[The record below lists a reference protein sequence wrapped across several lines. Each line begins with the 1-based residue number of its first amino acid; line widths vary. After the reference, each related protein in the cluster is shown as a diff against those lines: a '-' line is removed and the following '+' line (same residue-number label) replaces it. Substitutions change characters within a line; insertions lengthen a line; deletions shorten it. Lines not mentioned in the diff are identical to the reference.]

1 MFVNIMIGLVV
12 ALIVG
17 IIVLVILMVAKPDIF
32 SKSKNANGKV
42 ISAEDMVTQE
52 TQTEMVGDTKDF
64 IPVIEFDDYSMDFGN
79 HNYRAIV
86 EVSSVNYALMSQ
98 MEQDMI
104 EIGYHSFLNSL
115 RFPIEIYVQTR
126 EFDKDFMVDNLKNEI
141 KRTKR
146 RFPSIEN
153 YAKLYTEQMQQVTDY
168 TKNSKVKK
176 KFIIIPY
183 DNTELSD
190 VSALTNAEIK
200 QFALEQ
206 LYNRC
211 QIVVGGMAAIGLS
224 AQILNKAGLMECLYS
239 YYHRI
244 AYRIGGDI
252 AGGEFTSLVVQ
263 AENEKYRDK
272 RVSLDEILNSAEN
285 RIKTELVTA
294 DSSEQELAF
303 YNYVYSMLEY
313 FKQNDRSGF
322 IGDLMDED
330 KMKESGNYDSYKE
343 FVENDPEA
351 VMYSNYEQAPS
362 AEVTPHYY
370 YGEEEGGQ

>member
-1 MFVNIMIGLVV
+1 MFVNIMLGLVV

-32 SKSKNANGKV
+32 SKNKNASGKV
-42 ISAEDMVTQE
+42 ITAEDSASQDE
-52 TQTEMVGDTKDF
+52 QTEVTGDTKDF
-64 IPVIEFDDYSMDFGN
+64 IPVVEFDGFSMDLGN

-98 MEQDMI
+98 MEQEMI
-104 EIGYHSFLNSL
+104 EIGYQSFLNSL

-126 EFDKDFMVDNLKNEI
+126 EFDKDFMVDNLKTEI

-176 KFIIIPY
+176 KFIIVPY

-224 AQILNKAGLMECLYS
+224 AQILDKAGIMECLYS

-272 RVSLDEILNSAEN
+272 RVCLDEILNSAEN

-303 YNYVYSMLEY
+303 YNYIYSMLEF

-330 KMKESGNYDSYKE
+330 KMKDSGNYDSYKD

-351 VMYSNYEQAPS
+351 VLYSNYEQAAS
-362 AEVTPHYY
+362 TEVTPHYY
-370 YGEEEGGQ
+370 YEEGGQ

>member
-1 MFVNIMIGLVV
+1 
-12 ALIVG
+12 
-17 IIVLVILMVAKPDIF
+17 MVAKPDVF
-32 SKSKNANGKV
+32 SKNKNANGKV
-42 ISAEDMVTQE
+42 ISAEDSVSQE
-52 TQTEMVGDTKDF
+52 AQTEMIGDTKDF
-64 IPVIEFDDYSMDFGN
+64 IPVIEFDEFSMDFGN

-104 EIGYHSFLNSL
+104 EVGYHSFLNSL

-224 AQILNKAGLMECLYS
+224 AQILNKAGIMECLYS

-272 RVSLDEILNSAEN
+272 RVSFDEILNSAEN
-285 RIKTELVTA
+285 RIKTELITA

-351 VMYSNYEQAPS
+351 VIYSNFEQAPS

>member
-1 MFVNIMIGLVV
+1 MFVNIMLGLVV

-17 IIVLVILMVAKPDIF
+17 IIILVILMVAKPDVF
-32 SKSKNANGKV
+32 SKNKNANGKV
-42 ISAEDMVTQE
+42 ISAEDSVSQE
-52 TQTEMVGDTKDF
+52 AQTEMIGDTKDF
-64 IPVIEFDDYSMDFGN
+64 IPVIEFDEFSMDFGN

-104 EIGYHSFLNSL
+104 EVGYHSFLNSL

-224 AQILNKAGLMECLYS
+224 AQILNKAGIMECLYS

-272 RVSLDEILNSAEN
+272 RVSFDEILNSAEN
-285 RIKTELVTA
+285 RIKTELITA

-351 VMYSNYEQAPS
+351 VIYSNFEQAPS

>member
-1 MFVNIMIGLVV
+1 MFVNIMLGLVV
-12 ALIVG
+12 ALVVG

-32 SKSKNANGKV
+32 SKNKNASGKV
-42 ISAEDMVTQE
+42 ISAEDSVSQDE
-52 TQTEMVGDTKDF
+52 QTEVTGDTKDF
-64 IPVIEFDDYSMDFGN
+64 IPVIEFDGFSMDFGN

-98 MEQDMI
+98 MEQEMI
-104 EIGYHSFLNSL
+104 EIGYQSFLNSL
-115 RFPIEIYVQTR
+115 RFPVEIYVQTR
-126 EFDKDFMVDNLKNEI
+126 EFDKDFMVDNLKAEI

-176 KFIIIPY
+176 KFIIVPY

-224 AQILNKAGLMECLYS
+224 AQILDKAGIMECLYS

-272 RVSLDEILNSAEN
+272 RVCLDEILNSAEN

-303 YNYVYSMLEY
+303 YNYIYSMLEF

-330 KMKESGNYDSYKE
+330 KMKESGNYDSYKD

-351 VMYSNYEQAPS
+351 IVYSNYEQTTS

-370 YGEEEGGQ
+370 YEEGGQ